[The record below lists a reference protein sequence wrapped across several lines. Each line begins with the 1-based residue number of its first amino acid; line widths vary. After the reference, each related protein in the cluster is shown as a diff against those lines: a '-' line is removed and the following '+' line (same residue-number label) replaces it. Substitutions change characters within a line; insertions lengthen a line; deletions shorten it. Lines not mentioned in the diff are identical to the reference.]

1 MNKPKYHFKKFRQSL
16 KQIYSNFASD
26 QCFLRASSLSYIT
39 FLGFI
44 PFVMVIFLFTPD
56 ITVVKIREAIIGF
69 IFKTFM
75 PSSAETMRTVF
86 NQLLERRVGL
96 DVIGL
101 ILLLVTSFFLFKS
114 IANTFDKILKVYHKR
129 NGSLLRDFE
138 RFVAAIIGG
147 LVVVAA
153 LLFTTSAPVISKVAN
168 LAVFIKITPYF
179 GIYLLLFVIYKFVTS
194 VHPKTIHALIGAAF
208 TSIIWIILK
217 FGFDWYIITFTNVRS
232 VYGTLGSF
240 PIFMI
245 WLYFNWVVILFGME
259 IVSYYSGFKPIKES
273 GKEHKNKV
281 TFKLTIEQGINDKIS
296 KELKE
301 VKFSEANINKANL
314 LKLIKKLIDF
324 RGTDNKNKE
333 ESNELPKK

>member
-44 PFVMVIFLFTPD
+44 PFVMVIFLFTPN

-86 NQLLERRVGL
+86 NQLVERRVGL

-101 ILLLVTSFFLFKS
+101 ILLLITSFFLFKS
-114 IANTFDKILKVYHKR
+114 ISNTFDKILKVYHKR

-153 LLFTTSAPVISKVAN
+153 LLFATSAPVISKVAD

-194 VHPKTIHALIGAAF
+194 EHPKTIHALIGAAF
-208 TSIIWIILK
+208 TSIIWIVLK
-217 FGFDWYIITFTNVRS
+217 FGFDWYIITFTNIRS

-245 WLYFNWVVILFGME
+245 WLYFNWVIILFGME
-259 IVSYYSGFKPIKES
+259 IVSYYSGFKPVEES
-273 GKEHKNKV
+273 GKENKSKV
-281 TFKLTIEQGINDKIS
+281 VFKLTIEQGINDKIS

-301 VKFSEANINKANL
+301 LQFSEANINKANL
-314 LKLIKKLIDF
+314 LKLVEKLIDF
-324 RGTDNKNKE
+324 KGTDNKDKDKN
-333 ESNELPKK
+333 NELPEK

>member
-1 MNKPKYHFKKFRQSL
+1 MNKLGNALKRFYKSL
-16 KQIYSNFASD
+16 KLIYSSFVSD
-26 QCFLRASSLSYIT
+26 QCFLRASSLAYIT

-44 PFVMVIFLFTPD
+44 PFLMVIFLFTPD
-56 ITVVKIREAIIGF
+56 ITVVKIREAIIEF

-101 ILLLVTSFFLFKS
+101 ILLLITSFFLFKS
-114 IANTFDKILKVYHKR
+114 ISNTFDKILKVYHRR

-147 LVVVAA
+147 LVIVAA

-208 TSIIWIILK
+208 TSIIWIVLK
-217 FGFDWYIITFTNVRS
+217 FGFDWYIVSFTNVRS

-245 WLYFNWVVILFGME
+245 WLYFNWVAILFGME
-259 IVSYYSGFKPIKES
+259 IVSYYSGFKPIEES
-273 GKEHKNKV
+273 GKEYKNKV
-281 TFKLTIEQGINDKIS
+281 TFKLIIEQGINDKIS
-296 KELKE
+296 KELKSLQ
-301 VKFSEANINKANL
+301 FSEANINKANL
-314 LKLIKKLIDF
+314 LKLVEKLIDF
-324 RGTDNKNKE
+324 RETDNKNKE
-333 ESNELPKK
+333 EDNELPEK